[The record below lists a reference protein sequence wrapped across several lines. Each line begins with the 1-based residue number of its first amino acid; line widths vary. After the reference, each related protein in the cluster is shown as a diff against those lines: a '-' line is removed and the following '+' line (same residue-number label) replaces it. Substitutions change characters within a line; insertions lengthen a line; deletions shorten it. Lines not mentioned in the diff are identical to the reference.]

1 MIELLSCNEV
11 SFLFFLF
18 YFVFDF
24 NLGGFVGI
32 WYFSVFFWFVFFG
45 RSWNLSSLLF
55 NLWDLIPLLW
65 I

>member
-32 WYFSVFFWFVFFG
+32 WYFSVFFFVCFFWEKLE
-45 RSWNLSSLLF
+45 SF
-55 NLWDLIPLLW
+55 FIV